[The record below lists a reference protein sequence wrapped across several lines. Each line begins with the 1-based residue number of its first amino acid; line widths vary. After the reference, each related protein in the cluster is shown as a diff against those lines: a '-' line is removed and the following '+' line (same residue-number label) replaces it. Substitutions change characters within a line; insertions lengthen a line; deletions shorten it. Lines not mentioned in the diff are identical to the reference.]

1 LSQDEAILSEFGMEK
16 VETNTYSIFGLME
29 FELDQNMVDD

>member
-1 LSQDEAILSEFGMEK
+1 LSQDEAILSEFGIEK
-16 VETNTYSIFGLME
+16 EKMNTYSIFGLME